1 LRFTALFAAA
11 MILPP
16 RVLAAISFPALILP
30 ATTLPMTWCRK
41 TAAPLNSLE
50 RTTKRVDLALI
61 RGLLHLGKLKRL
73 KDLLHLLEH
82 VLQRTYDARDL
93 QNRLGN

>member
-1 LRFTALFAAA
+1 LRFTTLFAAA

-16 RVLAAISFPALILP
+16 RILAAISFPALIFA
-30 ATTLPMTWCRK
+30 ATTLPMTRCRK

-50 RTTKRVDLALI
+50 RTTKRVDLAFI
-61 RGLLHLGKLKRL
+61 RGLLHLGKLKRFQ
-73 KDLLHLLEH
+73 DLLHLLEH